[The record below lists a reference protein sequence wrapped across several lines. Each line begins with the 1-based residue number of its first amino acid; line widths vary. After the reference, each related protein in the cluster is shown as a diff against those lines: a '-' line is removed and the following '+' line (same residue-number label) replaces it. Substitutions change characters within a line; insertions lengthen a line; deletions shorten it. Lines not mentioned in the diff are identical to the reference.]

1 MTKKV
6 SAETL
11 ANLAKG
17 RAKLA
22 AMKGKVGK
30 KPAPVKDPKMPKMPK
45 MEAKPQKALGP
56 KKGKK

>member
-22 AMKGKVGK
+22 AMHGKAKDIKVKPVKVPAAKVKAQMPRSTVAKKAAKGKI
-30 KPAPVKDPKMPKMPK
+30 
-45 MEAKPQKALGP
+45 
-56 KKGKK
+56 